1 MLTPCRMIYGKA
13 QVNGRGRRPPST
25 EDRICFKKLMEQC
38 DLFAVFDGHSGAGI
52 VRHTVEFLPGRIKA
66 ALEAGGP
73 DILAD
78 PEAIKAALREVF
90 INHDKDLAK
99 NLSKLG
105 DSGTTATVALI
116 TPAHVIVAYIGDSP
130 CFLMNPNL
138 GLILPGGEMGKHEP
152 TLATENARIVRAGG
166 SVEIDEMGVP
176 RVDGLMVSRAFGDF
190 SIKFPDPKSKPYGI
204 KTPPPYD
211 ADWTQMKVTA
221 HPDFVVWERPESG
234 LLALMSD
241 GMVETDTTAL
251 KPLPQVAADLFKA
264 LKDNAYD
271 LPKTASAAVKAHVAA
286 SAPHGDYDG
295 DDLSLLIVDVGKG
308 GSSPIGGG
316 SSAAAM
322 AAVTKMTAGKPNTR
336 RQGKKKSRTLKTNR
350 LIKMFT
356 VG

>member
-1 MLTPCRMIYGKA
+1 
-13 QVNGRGRRPPST
+13 
-25 EDRICFKKLMEQC
+25 MEQC

-73 DILAD
+73 DILAN

-90 INHDKDLAK
+90 IDHDKDLAK

-251 KPLPQVAADLFKA
+251 KPLPQVAADIFKA
-264 LKDNAYD
+264 LKDTMYD
-271 LPKTASAAVKAHVAA
+271 LPKTATAAVKAHVAA

-308 GSSPIGGG
+308 GSSLIGGG
-316 SSAAAM
+316 SAAAAA

-336 RQGKKKSRTLKTNR
+336 RQGKKKSRTMKTNR